1 MKKIIL
7 ILIAIIGMT
16 ACSTLSYEVDFQRG
30 NTAGDIQWNNP
41 PDEPNLNVSP
51 YNHSNYSIWI
61 YYNKE
66 FNP

>member
-1 MKKIIL
+1 
-7 ILIAIIGMT
+7 MT

-41 PDEPNLNVSP
+41 PDEPDLKVSP